1 MKIRVVNTSV
11 GFRFAEVE
19 DAELAAKLKPG
30 AIYVADIKEE
40 RNPRFHRKYWGL
52 IKAAW
57 EMQGE
62 RVQAYFGN
70 DMDCFRKTIQ
80 IAAGFCNKVYSISRK
95 EWQEEAR
102 SISFDHMDE
111 LEFEDLFG
119 KVKGVIMTYFCNGN
133 DAEEKQNYI
142 NNF

>member
-11 GFRFAEVE
+11 GFRLCDEE
-19 DAELAAKLKPG
+19 DADLHDRLKPG
-30 AIYVADIKEE
+30 AIYVADIKED
-40 RNPRFHRKYWGL
+40 RNPGFHRKYWAL

-57 EMQGE
+57 EMQSE
-62 RVQAYFGN
+62 RVQAWFGN
-70 DMDCFRKTIQ
+70 DMDCFRKTLQ
-80 IAAGFCNKVYSISRK
+80 IAAGFVNKVYSLSRK

-111 LEFEDLFG
+111 LEFQDLYE
-119 KVKGVIMTYFCNGN
+119 KIKGVIITNFCYGR
-133 DAEEKQNYI
+133 DAQEKMDYI